1 MLDELVVYSSSPE
14 DHALHVREVLSR
26 LQRSGFTLNP
36 DKVVLG
42 ASEIKYLGHLLS
54 SCGVKILLERV
65 TAIKKYPCPTN
76 LTSLRRFIGKVG
88 FYARFIP
95 GYADTAAILH
105 DLKKNE
111 VAFVWREEHQ
121 VAFDSLKHALVEVP
135 VLQIPDYNRDFVLVT
150 DASDLAVLTVLHQEA
165 NGALA
170 PIAYYSRVLTAAE
183 CKYGTYEKE
192 CLAVIFGREKCRS
205 YLEHK

>member
-1 MLDELVVYSSSPE
+1 M
-14 DHALHVREVLSR
+14 
-26 LQRSGFTLNP
+26 NP

-95 GYADTAAILH
+95 G
-105 DLKKNE
+105 
-111 VAFVWREEHQ
+111 
-121 VAFDSLKHALVEVP
+121 
-135 VLQIPDYNRDFVLVT
+135 
-150 DASDLAVLTVLHQEA
+150 
-165 NGALA
+165 
-170 PIAYYSRVLTAAE
+170 
-183 CKYGTYEKE
+183 
-192 CLAVIFGREKCRS
+192 
-205 YLEHK
+205 